1 MVVLEKTLESPLD
14 HKEINPVNPQGNQL
28 WIFIGRTDVEAE
40 TPILWPADAKSWIVG
55 KDPNAGKD
63 WRQEEEGMT
72 EDEVIG
78 WHHWLKGHEFE
89 QAPGV
94 GEGQGSLAYCS
105 PWGHKESDMT
115 SDWTELTTLRSC
127 LSRLSPTR
135 SKELQT
141 KAWGGGGRYNR
152 HRVPEIVNVSK
163 ANTMCYSNLNP
174 QNTWLTFSV

>member
-1 MVVLEKTLESPLD
+1 MVLEKTLESPLD
-14 HKEINPVNPQGNQL
+14 FKDIQPVHPKGDQ
-28 WIFIGRTDVEAE
+28 
-40 TPILWPADAKSWIVG
+40 SWISLEGLMLKLKLQYFGQLMPRAELLEKTLMLG
-55 KDPNAGKD
+55 KTEGRKRRGWQRMRWLDGIIDSKD
-63 WRQEEEGMT
+63 LSLSKLQELVKDREA
-72 EDEVIG
+72 
-78 WHHWLKGHEFE
+78 WHTAVHGVTKSQTWL
-89 QAPGV
+89 
-94 GEGQGSLAYCS
+94 
-105 PWGHKESDMT
+105 

-174 QNTWLTFSV
+174 QNTWLTVIV